1 VRSDHTSAQV
11 RPPAFT
17 YRAHPSGLRRLR
29 DLELHC
35 DAIPITTLVKRF
47 GTPLYVYSA
56 SAIRQ
61 RVQEFE
67 SAFRHI
73 EHTLCY
79 SVKANSNLTIL
90 RLLKKSG
97 CGFDVV
103 SGGELQRVL
112 KLDRR
117 ANLQVVFSGVGKTS
131 DEIDLALRSKILLF
145 NVESASELRRLSE
158 RCNRL
163 KQNAR
168 IALRV
173 NPDVDAET
181 HPYISTGLDEHKF
194 GIPIEEARELYA
206 RAAKERFLDVAGISV
221 HIGSQITSAEPF
233 GAAML
238 RVAHLIRELRA
249 DGHRIKYVDAGGGL
263 GIKYDHAN
271 GEEEFGGCV
280 SRYAAAVSAPL
291 RDLDVHL
298 LLEPGRAIVGAAG
311 ALITSVQYVKE
322 NRKKSF
328 LVVDAAMNDLIRPSL
343 YGAFHDIVPVQ
354 QKAKLATKGFD
365 VVGPICETGD
375 FFARDRQLP
384 DIPEGELLAVLDTGA
399 YGMVLASN
407 YNTRPRAA
415 EVLVDGRS
423 AKLIRRRES
432 FRDMVRPEL

>member
-1 VRSDHTSAQV
+1 
-11 RPPAFT
+11 
-17 YRAHPSGLRRLR
+17 
-29 DLELHC
+29 ELHC

-112 KLDRR
+112 KLDRP

-163 KQNAR
+163 KQDAR

-181 HPYISTGLDEHKF
+181 HPY
-194 GIPIEEARELYA
+194 
-206 RAAKERFLDVAGISV
+206 
-221 HIGSQITSAEPF
+221 
-233 GAAML
+233 
-238 RVAHLIRELRA
+238 
-249 DGHRIKYVDAGGGL
+249 
-263 GIKYDHAN
+263 
-271 GEEEFGGCV
+271 
-280 SRYAAAVSAPL
+280 
-291 RDLDVHL
+291 
-298 LLEPGRAIVGAAG
+298 
-311 ALITSVQYVKE
+311 
-322 NRKKSF
+322 
-328 LVVDAAMNDLIRPSL
+328 
-343 YGAFHDIVPVQ
+343 
-354 QKAKLATKGFD
+354 
-365 VVGPICETGD
+365 
-375 FFARDRQLP
+375 
-384 DIPEGELLAVLDTGA
+384 
-399 YGMVLASN
+399 
-407 YNTRPRAA
+407 
-415 EVLVDGRS
+415 
-423 AKLIRRRES
+423 
-432 FRDMVRPEL
+432 